1 MFFGVSTTKDCG
13 PESNLDLV
21 QFCWDYAERFSSI
34 KYAIMILPKFCFK
47 LPFGISLIKTICIQY
62 YRARSDGWKDKVNC
76 ITCTS
81 QYKATLKPL
90 VHCPIPAACRCNICL
105 RQPPSLHDAASH
117 VLFRHVYNIQHLLRF
132 GSSTTF
138 NEYVYAYVRGGW
150 MRRGYSL
157 LNFHAYESVV
167 LPTRL
172 TPRTTISLVHVKVC
186 GTT

>member
-47 LPFGISLIKTICIQY
+47 LPFGISLTKTICIQY
-62 YRARSDGWKDKVNC
+62 YRARSDGWRDEVNC
-76 ITCTS
+76 IKCTS

-157 LNFHAYESVV
+157 PNF
-167 LPTRL
+167 L
-172 TPRTTISLVHVKVC
+172 T
-186 GTT
+186 